1 MNKILNSMN
10 LMQLQQ
16 SYDYG
21 IGQGPGQESHGGS
34 TYCAV
39 AALHLMGRLDD
50 LPNKKGAFYLLPL
63 PF

>member
-1 MNKILNSMN
+1 MY
-10 LMQLQQ
+10 LMQQQQ

-50 LPNKKGAFYLLPL
+50 LPNKKGAFLASPL
-63 PF
+63 QY